1 MVLQGNNRPKSYS
14 RFPSP
19 SVSEQEGGTAPLF
32 HQFLQEA
39 PAAPDPAPAAA
50 PAPVPVSPDPAQAAG
65 PAAPGAP
72 AADMGSVL
80 AAIHTMGSNI
90 VSALQ
95 RAQIGGTSLTPA
107 DPATM
112 LDAITAA
119 IIDPPKK
126 EG

>member
-1 MVLQGNNRPKSYS
+1 MDALDKILTLINAGYTRDEIAALLAGQ
-14 RFPSP
+14 
-19 SVSEQEGGTAPLF
+19 APAAPAA
-32 HQFLQEA
+32 A
-39 PAAPDPAPAAA
+39 PAAPDPAPTPAAA
-50 PAPVPVSPDPAQAAG
+50 PAAVPVSPDPAAAAG
-65 PAAPGAP
+65 PAAPAAP

-107 DPATM
+107 DPNSM

-119 IIDPPKK
+119 IIDPPKR
-126 EG
+126 EV

>member
-1 MVLQGNNRPKSYS
+1 MLDKILTLINAGYTRD
-14 RFPSP
+14 
-19 SVSEQEGGTAPLF
+19 EITALLAGQAPAAAPA
-32 HQFLQEA
+32 A

-50 PAPVPVSPDPAQAAG
+50 PAALPVSPDPAPAAG
-65 PAAPGAP
+65 PAAPTAP
-72 AADMGSVL
+72 AADMGPVL
-80 AAIHTMGSNI
+80 AAIQAMGSNI

-107 DPATM
+107 DPATT